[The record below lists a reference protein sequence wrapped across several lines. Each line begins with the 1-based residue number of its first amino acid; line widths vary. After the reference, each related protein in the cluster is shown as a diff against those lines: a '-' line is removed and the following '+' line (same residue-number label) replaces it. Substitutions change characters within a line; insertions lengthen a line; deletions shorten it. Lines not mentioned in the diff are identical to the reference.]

1 MYVEVRR
8 GRQCSQ
14 FNAGIFFMSQSADQ
28 ACERQ
33 SAQSRDT
40 RPSWA
45 FMHLVV
51 IPPMPDLL
59 RHQYADSRVNL
70 HVFLLALLE
79 ILLY

>member
-1 MYVEVRR
+1 MWLAV
-8 GRQCSQ
+8 QCGQS
-14 FNAGIFFMSQSADQ
+14 NAGIFFLTSQSADQ

-51 IPPMPDLL
+51 IAAMPE
-59 RHQYADSRVNL
+59 RFTEASTCKRT
-70 HVFLLALLE
+70 
-79 ILLY
+79 